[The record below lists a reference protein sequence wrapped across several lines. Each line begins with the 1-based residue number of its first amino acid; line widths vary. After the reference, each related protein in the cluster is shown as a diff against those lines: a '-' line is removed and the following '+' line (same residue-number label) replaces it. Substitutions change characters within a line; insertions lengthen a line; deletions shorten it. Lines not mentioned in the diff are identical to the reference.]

1 MVPVTGS
8 LRMYEALAKVRARVD
23 LHLYA
28 ERPHG
33 WARTPQWVEHT
44 MAEAW
49 VFLDRYV
56 VNPAA
61 WVPTEGRKYAYGV
74 VNIL

>member
-1 MVPVTGS
+1 
-8 LRMYEALAKVRARVD
+8 MYEALAKVRARVD

-28 ERPHG
+28 EQPHG

-44 MAEAW
+44 MVEAW

-56 VNPAA
+56 ANPGA
-61 WVPTEGRKYAYGV
+61 WVPTEG
-74 VNIL
+74 